1 MDSYSRVESALKH
14 KEPDRVPFDLGGT
27 ETSGIHRIALKN
39 WLDFNGFRESEPRI
53 CGLATQSATVDEEV
67 VLRFG
72 IDVRCLRARP
82 PDGASVKARAEGE
95 SSVFQDEWG
104 IKWRMPLDGGL
115 YYDICSHPLAGL
127 STVQEID
134 RYGWPDTG
142 EASRYTGLKRD
153 ADALVAAAG
162 RPALVLERH
171 TGGIFETSW
180 WLRGLES
187 LLVDM
192 AANSP
197 LAEALLHKV
206 FEHKLLYWEK
216 ALDQVGD
223 QILVAAEADDLAT
236 QSGLLMSKEMY
247 RKYLKPLHRQLFA
260 FIKSRAP
267 AVKLFYH
274 SCGAV
279 ADLIPDLLEAG
290 VDILNPVQVSAAG
303 MDTRTLK
310 KSFGHD
316 LVFWGGGVDTQRVLP
331 NGTPAQVRDE
341 VRRRIEDLAPGGGF
355 VFSAVHCIQSDV
367 PPQNIQ
373 AMWEALQEYGT
384 Y

>member
-1 MDSYSRVESALKH
+1 MDSRSRVESALKH
-14 KEPDRVPFDLGGT
+14 REPDRVPFDLGGT

-39 WLDFNGFRESEPRI
+39 WLSFNGFPESEPRI
-53 CGLATQSATVDEEV
+53 CSLATQSGAVEEEV
-67 VLRFG
+67 VHRFG
-72 IDVRCLRARP
+72 IDVRCLRVRQPAA
-82 PDGASVKARAEGE
+82 ASVQVRKEGD

-104 IKWRMPLDGGL
+104 IRWRMPLDGGL
-115 YYDICSHPLAGL
+115 YYDICSHPLAGF
-127 STVQEID
+127 STVQEIE
-134 RYGWPDTG
+134 RYRWPDTA
-142 EASRYTGLKRD
+142 EPSRYAGLKQD
-153 ADALVAAAG
+153 ARALTTSG

-180 WLRGLES
+180 WQRGLEN

-192 AANSP
+192 ASDSR
-197 LAEALLHKV
+197 LAEALLHKML
-206 FEHKLLYWEK
+206 EHKLLYWEK
-216 ALDQVGD
+216 ALEQVGD

-236 QSGLLMSKEMY
+236 QSGLLMSKGMY

-260 FIKSRAP
+260 FIKGKAP

-279 ADLIPDLLEAG
+279 AELIPDLLEAG
-290 VDILNPVQVSAAG
+290 VDILNPIQVSAAG
-303 MDTRTLK
+303 MDTRKLK
-310 KSFGHD
+310 REYGKD

-331 NGTPAQVRDE
+331 YGTPEQVHDE
-341 VRRRIEDLAPGGGF
+341 VKRRIEDLAPGGGF

-373 AMWEALQEYGT
+373 AMWEALREYGA